1 MSLEDK
7 DIDRLKDIFVMRYE
21 CDSKMDVVDGK
32 VNGQNTE
39 LQLIKQQLNTAI
51 WLAKTTL
58 GSVIGFAVVYIAN
71 LILGS

>member
-21 CDSKMDVVDGK
+21 CDSKMNVVDSK
-32 VNGQNTE
+32 ANAQNTE

>member
-21 CDSKMDVVDGK
+21 CDNKMDVVDSK
-32 VNGQNTE
+32 ANAQNTE

-58 GSVIGFAVVYIAN
+58 GAIIGFAVVYIAN